1 MVMYVQY
8 IQENGE
14 LVSTFYEKTYDK
26 KNLLHKIGE
35 RYLHPSFKHFN
46 KIVTTDMDGVLIVDD
61 NALDLCKIIAGDE
74 GVNYFK
80 QVSDSNIKAVASGKT
95 SYCWNSPAVFVGSL
109 LKGLPTSIN
118 SIVGTHMRF
127 VPGAKENIEQILDLG
142 FHVTNVT
149 AGHQEGAE
157 MVSYR
162 LGIKDTVAT
171 QFGVENGVYTGE
183 ISRFVGGIHKLN
195 EVKKI
200 LANGYGKLNGMHVGD
215 SHSDIETMQAHNASI
230 AWNPAH
236 DLAVNSAKINVFGL
250 DKRGLTPFYDIE
262 GRFDDEITEEMLPQ
276 IVVINNLSNRSSNS
290 NLTDLMIRAGQDMRK
305 FYMEK
310 IERKTP
316 YLQMRKLIEDAI
328 KEETGYD
335 ALAFKRHIE
344 SRRAE
349 IYLPI
354 EEFQRR
360 AENSYKRL

>member
-1 MVMYVQY
+1 MVMDVHY
-8 IQENGE
+8 IKENGE
-14 LVSTFYEKTYDK
+14 IDSITYTKNYDK
-26 KNLLHKIGE
+26 FYILHKIGE
-35 RYLHPSFKHFN
+35 RYLHPSFKFRN

-80 QVSDSNIKAVASGKT
+80 QVSDSNIKAVARGET

-109 LKGLPTSIN
+109 LKSLPTSIN

-127 VPGAKENIEQILDLG
+127 VPGAKENIEHLLDLR
-142 FHVTNVT
+142 FHITNVT

-200 LANGYGKLNGMHVGD
+200 LANGDDQLNGMHVGD
-215 SHSDIETMQAHNASI
+215 SHSDIETMQAHRASI

-236 DLAVNSAKINVFGL
+236 DLAVNSAKINVFGF
-250 DKRGLTPFYDIE
+250 DKRGLTPFYDIN
-262 GRFDDEITEEMLPQ
+262 GKFDEDIAIEMLPK
-276 IVVINNLSNRSSNS
+276 VVVVNHLEIRGVNS
-290 NLTDLMIRAGQDMRK
+290 NLTDLMIKTGQDMRK
-305 FYMEK
+305 MYAEQ
-310 IERKTP
+310 IERRTP
-316 YLQMRKLIEDAI
+316 YALMRKSIEDAI
-328 KEETGYD
+328 REETGYD
-335 ALAFKRHIE
+335 TRAFKRHIE
-344 SRRAE
+344 SRRSE

-354 EEFQRR
+354 DEFQRR
-360 AENSYKRL
+360 AEIAYKRV